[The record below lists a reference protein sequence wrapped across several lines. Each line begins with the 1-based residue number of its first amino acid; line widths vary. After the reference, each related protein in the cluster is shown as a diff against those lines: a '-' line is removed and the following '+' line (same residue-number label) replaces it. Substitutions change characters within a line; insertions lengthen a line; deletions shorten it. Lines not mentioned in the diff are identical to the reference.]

1 MAQEIEKIEEG
12 ARKVR
17 AKKMLLYLTIF
28 SIVMFF
34 AGLTSAFIVIQ
45 ADTFWVEFTM
55 PKAFFISTAII
66 LISSITVN
74 LAVQAAKKNEY
85 QKLVRMLGIT
95 MLLGVGFAVTQYI
108 GWGQMIERG
117 HYVVGNIG
125 NVEGEY
131 GKDHV
136 YTYKGKELIKEE
148 GEFYLPSDRQ
158 RENPLKDEL
167 MSQRNTASSFIYVL
181 TTAHIL
187 HLLGGL
193 LYMLSLWVKSL
204 KRKFDAS
211 NNIKV
216 RLGATYWHFLD
227 GLWIYLLLFF
237 LFIH

>member
-1 MAQEIEKIEEG
+1 MAQDFDRIEEG
-12 ARKVR
+12 ARKIR
-17 AKKMLLYLTIF
+17 SKKMLLYLTIF
-28 SIVMFF
+28 SICMFF

-55 PKAFFISTAII
+55 PRGFFISTAII

-74 LAVQAAKKNEY
+74 MAVQAAKKSLY
-85 QKLVRMLGIT
+85 KKLSRMLGIT
-95 MLLGVGFAVTQYI
+95 LLLGIAFAVTQYI

-117 HYVVGNIG
+117 HYVVGNIEH
-125 NVEGEY
+125 VEGEY

-136 YTYKGKELIKEE
+136 YTYKGKELIKED

-158 RENPLKDEL
+158 RENPLRDEL

-181 TTAHIL
+181 TAAHIL

-193 LYMLSLWVKSL
+193 FYLFSLWVKSL
-204 KRKFDAS
+204 RKKFDAS